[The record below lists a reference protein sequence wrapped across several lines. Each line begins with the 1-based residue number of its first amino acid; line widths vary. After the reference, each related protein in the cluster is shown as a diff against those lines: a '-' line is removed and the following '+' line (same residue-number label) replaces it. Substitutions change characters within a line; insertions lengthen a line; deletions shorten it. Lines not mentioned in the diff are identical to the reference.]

1 MKKPRGSAKTRGLM
15 ISTPGR
21 EVSRISKLAPA
32 TVVDMRGFPENRQ
45 SDDYNAFFLKSMLR
59 CSVIL
64 VTYNSG
70 EAIGPCLEALA
81 REDCEI
87 IVVDN
92 ASQDGTVRRV
102 EEFVAWHELRLLA
115 NDRNLGF
122 AAAANHGAREAIGDV
137 LLLLNPDA
145 IAEPGAVTALL
156 QCMESNE
163 AAAAGGALFEND
175 GKPVRGFAFRRLPT
189 LATLLCE
196 VLLVNQLWPRNPVN
210 RRYRCLDADY
220 SKLQEVEQPAGACLA
235 IRRKQ
240 WDELGGFD
248 EQFFPV
254 WFEDVDL
261 CKRLLERGG
270 RIVYCPSARFR
281 HSGAHSVSKL
291 CFRDKQVFWYTNMLR
306 YARKHFSRGQVRTLR
321 AGIIAGML
329 LRSAAAL
336 CGARQAPLGET
347 LAAYWTVIREAR

>member
-1 MKKPRGSAKTRGLM
+1 
-15 ISTPGR
+15 
-21 EVSRISKLAPA
+21 
-32 TVVDMRGFPENRQ
+32 
-45 SDDYNAFFLKSMLR
+45 MLR
-59 CSVIL
+59 CSVIV
-64 VTYNSG
+64 VTYNSV

-87 IVVDN
+87 LVVDN
-92 ASQDGTVRRV
+92 ASQDETVRRV

-115 NDRNLGF
+115 NELNLGF
-122 AAAANHGAREAIGDV
+122 AAAANQGAREATGDV

-145 IAEPGAVTALL
+145 IAEPGAVTAVL
-156 QCMESNE
+156 QCMESSD
-163 AAAAGGALFEND
+163 AAAAGGALLESD
-175 GKPVRGFAFRRLPT
+175 GKPARGLAFRRLPT

-196 VLLVNQLWPRNPVN
+196 VLLVNRLWRRNPVN

-220 SKLQEVEQPAGACLA
+220 SQQQEVEQPAGACLA
-235 IRRKQ
+235 ITREA
-240 WDELGGFD
+240 WTTIGGFD

-254 WFEDVDL
+254 WFEDVDF
-261 CKRLLERGG
+261 CKRLLEQGG

-306 YARKHFSRGQVRTLR
+306 YARKHFSRGQVRMLR

-329 LRSAAAL
+329 LRSVAAL
-336 CGARQAPLGET
+336 CGARQGPLGET
-347 LAAYWTVIREAR
+347 LAAYWNVIREAR

>member
-1 MKKPRGSAKTRGLM
+1 MRGS
-15 ISTPGR
+15 
-21 EVSRISKLAPA
+21 
-32 TVVDMRGFPENRQ
+32 PENRQ
-45 SDDYNAFFLKSMLR
+45 SDDYNACFLKFMLR
-59 CSVIL
+59 CSAII

-70 EAIGPCLEALA
+70 EAIGLCLEALA

-92 ASQDGTVRRV
+92 ASQDETVLRV

-122 AAAANHGAREAIGDV
+122 AAAANQGAHEASGDV

-156 QCMESNE
+156 QCMESNH
-163 AAAAGGALFEND
+163 AAAGGGALLEND
-175 GKPVRGFAFRRLPT
+175 GKPARGFAFRRLPT
-189 LATLLCE
+189 LANLLCE
-196 VLLVNQLWPRNPVN
+196 ATLVNQLWPGNPVN

-220 SKLQEVEQPAGACLA
+220 SKPQEVEQPAGACLA
-235 IRRKQ
+235 VTRKA

-254 WFEDVDL
+254 WFEDVDF
-261 CKRLLERGG
+261 CKRVLERDG
-270 RIVYCPSARFR
+270 RIVYCPNARFR

-291 CFRDKQVFWYTNMLR
+291 PFRDRQMFWYTNMLR
-306 YARKHFSRGQVRTLR
+306 YSRKHLSRGQVRLLR
-321 AGIIAGML
+321 AGIVAGML

-336 CGARQAPLGET
+336 CGAKQAPLGET
-347 LAAYWTVIREAR
+347 LAAYWTVIREVR